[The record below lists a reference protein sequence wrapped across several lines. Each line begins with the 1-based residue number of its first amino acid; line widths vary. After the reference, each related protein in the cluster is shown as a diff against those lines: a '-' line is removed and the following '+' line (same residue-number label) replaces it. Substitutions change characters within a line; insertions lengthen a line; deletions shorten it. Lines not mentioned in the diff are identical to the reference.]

1 METGS
6 FDTSRFD
13 TNSSGEIA
21 QKFHHFKYNLHVNK
35 KKTFRANLQ
44 LDWINL
50 DQNNFV
56 SKQPETLTNMT

>member
-21 QKFHHFKYNLHVNK
+21 QKFHHFKYNLHVNQK

-44 LDWINL
+44 LD
-50 DQNNFV
+50 
-56 SKQPETLTNMT
+56 

>member
-13 TNSSGEIA
+13 MNSSGEIA

-35 KKTFRANLQ
+35 KTFRANLQ

-50 DQNNFV
+50 YQDNFV

>member
-13 TNSSGEIA
+13 MNSSGEIA

-35 KKTFRANLQ
+35 KKRLGRIYNST
-44 LDWINL
+44 
-50 DQNNFV
+50 
-56 SKQPETLTNMT
+56 E

>member
-35 KKTFRANLQ
+35 KKHLGRIYNST
-44 LDWINL
+44 
-50 DQNNFV
+50 
-56 SKQPETLTNMT
+56 E